1 MLCVVVYR
9 PYSDPH
15 SRVRGS
21 NRASYIPRVRG
32 YRRGYA
38 IATLYAYSSDPRAL
52 LVLADF
58 ASTAPKTA
66 AVRLRS
72 TGAPHRSK
80 GAFHT
85 YRWAFSPQPVGR
97 IDVGH
102 VQLVIRLS
110 RRPPLP
116 ELPWAVARIL
126 RVVSRSETR
135 VSESSAG
142 PTRTLEPQHARAPLR
157 VETDLCPPTPSVSPA
172 PILELGHGADADG
185 HSGEYLRRL
194 EVLSAVWHAGGREGT
209 VRCIQGR
216 LWGSQ
221 HCRNHQRRLLEV
233 HLVESAERSKR
244 VSGAKL

>member
-1 MLCVVVYR
+1 MALLHV
-9 PYSDPH
+9 
-15 SRVRGS
+15 
-21 NRASYIPRVRG
+21 
-32 YRRGYA
+32 
-38 IATLYAYSSDPRAL
+38 YSSDPGGILCHQISRRQHRQQPPFVYHRRERPTVRRA
-52 LVLADF
+52 
-58 ASTAPKTA
+58 
-66 AVRLRS
+66 RS
-72 TGAPHRSK
+72 IRIGGRFP
-80 GAFHT
+80 
-85 YRWAFSPQPVGR
+85 PQPVGR

-116 ELPWAVARIL
+116 ELPWAVARFL

-244 VSGAKL
+244 VSGGKL